1 MAEAE
6 AVGAATREGTERVD
20 RLVRGLRE
28 ADAAAQAELCDGFGP
43 RISRYLASRLGPRAD
58 AAEDLMI
65 QTLVEAS
72 RNISR
77 FDPRKATFVAWIF
90 GIARRQA
97 QLELRRQRRRR
108 SVPTSVQTS
117 LDSVAEQSAPGD
129 LAEATASR
137 IEAKRQVSK
146 LVGYLSGAE
155 MEVLVLRC
163 LHQLSV
169 KEIGQVLGRSER
181 AIDSLL
187 HRAKRKARERLAD
200 DAGTV

>member
-1 MAEAE
+1 M
-6 AVGAATREGTERVD
+6 REQTERVD

-28 ADAAAQAELCDGFGP
+28 ADAAAHAELCDGFGP
-43 RISRYLASRLGPRAD
+43 RISRYLASRLGPRD
-58 AAEDLMI
+58 DLAEELMV
-65 QTLVEAS
+65 QTLVEAT
-72 RNISR
+72 RNIGR
-77 FDPRKATFVAWIF
+77 FDPRKATFVAWLF

-97 QLELRRQRRRR
+97 QIESRRRR
-108 SVPTSVQTS
+108 RRKSVPASVQTS
-117 LDSVAEQSAPGD
+117 LDSVAEQSAPED

-146 LVGYLSGAE
+146 LVGYLSETE

>member
-6 AVGAATREGTERVD
+6 AAGGAMREETERAH
-20 RLVRGLRE
+20 RLVRGLRQ
-28 ADAAAQAELCDGFGP
+28 ADAAAQAELCDAFGP
-43 RISRYLASRLGPRAD
+43 RIGRYLASLLGPRAD
-58 AAEDLMI
+58 AAEDLMV

-72 RNISR
+72 RNIGR
-77 FDPRKATFVAWIF
+77 FDPRKATFAAWLF

-97 QLELRRQRRRR
+97 QIERRRQRRRR
-108 SVPTSVQTS
+108 SVPAAAQTS

-129 LAEATASR
+129 LAEAAASR
-137 IEAKRQVSK
+137 IEAKRRVSK
-146 LVGYLSGAE
+146 LVGYLSETE

>member
-1 MAEAE
+1 MGEAE

-20 RLVRGLRE
+20 RLVRGLRQ
-28 ADAAAQAELCDGFGP
+28 ADAAAQAELCASLGP
-43 RISRYLASRLGPRAD
+43 RISRYLASRLGPHAD

-108 SVPTSVQTS
+108 SVPASAQTS

-163 LHQLSV
+163 LHQLSL